1 MSAISLFRSIK
12 NKHDVYRDKDC
23 MIKFCECLWKHAM
36 KTMLKRKKMKSLINE
51 KQNSFQNPKICYIC
65 KEKFED
71 KHTKDKTYWKV
82 RDHCHYAG
90 DY

>member
-1 MSAISLFRSIK
+1 
-12 NKHDVYRDKDC
+12 
-23 MIKFCECLWKHAM
+23 
-36 KTMLKRKKMKSLINE
+36 MLKRKKMKSSTNE